1 MPADRTAFAQGV
13 LDAYGSYER
22 KDILLSKGLRASAAA
37 ETAGSLSR
45 PTGHPA
51 FAGLGLNERGHCDA
65 AVAFIDL
72 RSFTART
79 FWDEPDDVARLALA
93 VLTQV
98 VEVVCDHGGHVLGL
112 RGDGV
117 FACFGGPDSRVP
129 AVDVAA
135 AVAACAFS
143 LDATQNALNNLL
155 RLSGIE
161 PVQLRAGADY
171 GRLDFVRTGTEDA
184 SEVNVI
190 GFAPNFAS
198 KCEKAALSWEVVVGQ
213 GLADLIG
220 NKDLLVQHASSP
232 KRYERAGQVRAYSF
246 YDFRWRNLLPHLQGL
261 RADLAGAPSSRVRVH

>member
-1 MPADRTAFAQGV
+1 MPADQASFARGV

-22 KDILLSKGLRASAAA
+22 KDLYLSKGMRASAAA

-51 FAGLGLNERGHCDA
+51 FEGLALNERGHCHA

-72 RSFTART
+72 RKFTART
-79 FWDEPDDVARLALA
+79 FWDTPDQVARLALA

-98 VEVVCDHGGHVLGL
+98 VEVVADHGGHVLGL

-117 FACFGGPDSRVP
+117 FACFGGPDSEHP
-129 AVDVAA
+129 AVD
-135 AVAACAFS
+135 AVHALAACAFS
-143 LDATQNALNNLL
+143 LDATQNALNELL
-155 RLSGIE
+155 VMSGIE

-171 GRLDFVRTGTEDA
+171 GRLDFVRTGTEA
-184 SEVNVI
+184 VSEVNVL

-198 KCEKAALSWEVVVGQ
+198 KCEKAAMSWEIVVGQ

-220 NKDLLVQHASSP
+220 NKDLLVQHADSP
-232 KRYERAGQVRAYSF
+232 KRYTRGDQVRTYAF
-246 YDFRWRNLLPHLQGL
+246 YDLRWRNLLPHLKGL
-261 RADLAGAPSSRVRVH
+261 SEALAGAPSSRVRIL

>member
-22 KDILLSKGLRASAAA
+22 EDILLSKGLRASAAA
-37 ETAGSLSR
+37 EAAGSLSR

-51 FAGLGLNERGHCDA
+51 FEGLGLNERGHCDA

-72 RSFTART
+72 RAFTART
-79 FWDEPDDVARLALA
+79 FWDTPDQVARLALA

-98 VEVVCDHGGHVLGL
+98 VEVVGDHGGHVLGL

-117 FACFGGPDSRVP
+117 FACFGGPDSRVS
-129 AVDVAA
+129 AVDATA

-155 RLSGIE
+155 RMSGIE

-184 SEVNVI
+184 SEVNVL
-190 GFAPNFAS
+190 GFAPNFA
-198 KCEKAALSWEVVVGQ
+198 KAALSWEVVVGQ

-232 KRYERAGQVRAYSF
+232 KRYERAGQVKTYSF
-246 YDFRWRNLLPHLQGL
+246 YDFRWRNLLPHLHGL
-261 RADLAGAPSSRVRVH
+261 RADLAGAPSSRVRVL

>member
-1 MPADRTAFAQGV
+1 MPVDRTAFARGV
-13 LDAYGSYER
+13 LDAYER
-22 KDILLSKGLRASAAA
+22 KDILLGRGLRASAAA
-37 ETAGSLSR
+37 ETAGSMSR

-51 FAGLGLNERGHCDA
+51 FADLGLNERDHCDA

-72 RSFTART
+72 RRFTART

-98 VEVVCDHGGHVLGL
+98 VEVIGDHGGHILGL

-117 FACFGGPDSRVP
+117 FACFGGPDSQVP

-143 LDATQNALNNLL
+143 LDATENALNNLL

-184 SEVNVI
+184 NEVNVL

-198 KCEKAALSWEVVVGQ
+198 KCEKTALSWEVVVGQ
-213 GLADLIG
+213 GLADLVG

-232 KRYERAGQVRAYSF
+232 KRYERAGQVKTYSF

-261 RADLAGAPSSRVRVH
+261 RADLAGAPSSRVRVL

>member
-1 MPADRTAFAQGV
+1 MPTDRTAFAQGV

-22 KDILLSKGLRASAAA
+22 KDLLLSKGLRASAAA

-51 FAGLGLNERGHCDA
+51 FEGLGLNERGHCDA

-72 RSFTART
+72 RAFTART
-79 FWDEPDDVARLALA
+79 FWDTPDQVARLALA

-98 VEVVCDHGGHVLGL
+98 VEVVGDHGGHVLGL

-129 AVDVAA
+129 AVDATA

-155 RLSGIE
+155 RMSGIE
-161 PVQLRAGADY
+161 PVQLRAGVDY
-171 GRLDFVRTGTEDA
+171 GRLDFVRTGTLET
-184 SEVNVI
+184 SEVNVL

-198 KCEKAALSWEVVVGQ
+198 KCEKSALSWEVVVGQ
-213 GLADLIG
+213 GLADLIA
-220 NKDLLVQHASSP
+220 NKDLLVQHLNSP
-232 KRYERAGQVRAYSF
+232 KRYTRGDQVKTYAF
-246 YDFRWRNLLPHLQGL
+246 YDLRWRNLLPHLAGF
-261 RADLAGAPSSRVRVH
+261 RADLAGAPSSRVRIL